1 MRVLVIGSGGREH
14 ALAWKLA
21 QSAKV
26 DRLLVAPGNG
36 GTAKVAENREVDITD
51 HAAVIALCRAEG
63 IDFVVVGPDAQV
75 VAGLGD
81 DLRDV
86 GIDCFCPSRAA
97 GQLEGSKAFTKA
109 LCDEMGIPTARYGRF
124 DDEADALAYVRAEG
138 APIVIKAD
146 GLAAGKGVTVAT
158 TLEEAEAAI
167 RDCFAGAFGQSG
179 AEVVVEEFMEGEE
192 VSLFVLSDGTDIL
205 PLTTAQDHKRA
216 FDGDRG
222 PNTGGMGAYSP
233 APVLTPDLYDRAIN
247 EIILPTVKG
256 LAARGTPY
264 RGVLYAGLML
274 TADGPRLVEY
284 NARFGDP
291 ECQVMMMRL
300 DSDLLDLL
308 HAAATG
314 SLNGMEVR
322 WKDAW
327 ALTVILATR
336 GYPGSYGK
344 GSQIRGLDTI
354 DDPQV
359 QVFHAG
365 TRRDGERLLAAGGRV
380 LNVTALGTTVKDAY
394 DRAYRS
400 LDKIDWP
407 EGFCRRDIGWR
418 EIHRSGN

>member
-1 MRVLVIGSGGREH
+1 
-14 ALAWKLA
+14 
-21 QSAKV
+21 
-26 DRLLVAPGNG
+26 
-36 GTAKVAENREVDITD
+36 
-51 HAAVIALCRAEG
+51 
-63 IDFVVVGPDAQV
+63 
-75 VAGLGD
+75 
-81 DLRDV
+81 
-86 GIDCFCPSRAA
+86 
-97 GQLEGSKAFTKA
+97 
-109 LCDEMGIPTARYGRF
+109 
-124 DDEADALAYVRAEG
+124 
-138 APIVIKAD
+138 
-146 GLAAGKGVTVAT
+146 
-158 TLEEAEAAI
+158 
-167 RDCFAGAFGQSG
+167 
-179 AEVVVEEFMEGEE
+179 
-192 VSLFVLSDGTDIL
+192 
-205 PLTTAQDHKRA
+205 
-216 FDGDRG
+216 
-222 PNTGGMGAYSP
+222 
-233 APVLTPDLYDRAIN
+233 VLTPDLYNRAIN
-247 EIILPTVKG
+247 EIILPTVRG

-274 TADGPRLVEY
+274 TADGPGLVEY

-344 GSQIRGLDTI
+344 GSEIRGLDTI